1 MQIVNR
7 AGFRFIPV
15 EGTNL
20 VEVYHNKASYPDM
33 PIEVVKL
40 NEAVTQPAINRLAN
54 ESREYARFN

>member
-15 EGTNL
+15 EGTNF
-20 VEVYHNKASYPDM
+20 VEVYHSKANYPEL

-40 NEAVTQPAINRLAN
+40 AEAPTQPAINRLAN
-54 ESREYARFN
+54 ETREYARFN